1 MKFGFVTCVQLG
13 KSCMEAIYEVGGHLD
28 LVITLNDSQAVNK
41 SGRVYLDEFC
51 SANNIKLLKSS
62 HINNDECIDAIK
74 NHDLDWLFIIGWSQI
89 ANKNLLSTPNKGVL
103 GIHPTLL
110 PKGRGRASIPWAIIK
125 NLDETGVT
133 LFKLDEGVDT
143 GDIVDQLVIPLNND
157 TTATDL
163 YQLVDD
169 AHITLI
175 KDVFGKL
182 ENDSVMLKKQDHSL
196 ATEWLGRG
204 PADGEIDLKGS
215 VLDAD
220 RLIRAVTKPYPGA
233 FYMENNKK
241 HIVWSATILKS
252 TNSSLGKII
261 EFADGKLGLNEY
273 EIIDIQ

>member
-51 SANNIKLLKSS
+51 STNNINLLKSS

-74 NHDLDWLFIIGWSQI
+74 DHGLDWLFIIGWSQI
-89 ANKNLLSTPNKGVL
+89 ANKKLLSTPNKGVL

-110 PKGRGRASIPWAIIK
+110 PKGRGRASIPWAIVK
-125 NLDETGVT
+125 GLDETGVT

-143 GDIVDQLVIPLNND
+143 GDIVDQLVIPLNED
-157 TTATDL
+157 ITATELYDL
-163 YQLVDD
+163 VENS
-169 AHITLI
+169 HITLM

-182 ENDSVMLKKQDHSL
+182 ENDSVMLKKQDHSQ
-196 ATEWLGRG
+196 ATEWLGRT
-204 PADGEIDLKGS
+204 PADGEIDLNGS

-233 FYMENNKK
+233 FFIENNKK
-241 HIVWSATILKS
+241 YIVWSANILKPEDKS
-252 TNSSLGKII
+252 GSKVIK
-261 EFADGKLGLNEY
+261 FADGELCLNNY
-273 EIIDIQ
+273 EIIDTY